1 MPAEDS
7 WEAFPPPFTRGR
19 SRPDTDT
26 AQAGQ
31 LKKFYF
37 AFQFTTAFLAQT
49 PSAFPQ
55 DSSSHSSS
63 GFLSLSPIHHISP
76 FQNFLVLF

>member
-19 SRPDTDT
+19 SRPDSDT
-26 AQAGQ
+26 AQADQ

-37 AFQFTTAFLAQT
+37 TKQFTPAFLAQT
-49 PSAFPQ
+49 PLAYPQ
-55 DSSSHSSS
+55 DSSP
-63 GFLSLSPIHHISP
+63 GLLSLSPIHHILPS
-76 FQNFLVLF
+76 QNFLVLF